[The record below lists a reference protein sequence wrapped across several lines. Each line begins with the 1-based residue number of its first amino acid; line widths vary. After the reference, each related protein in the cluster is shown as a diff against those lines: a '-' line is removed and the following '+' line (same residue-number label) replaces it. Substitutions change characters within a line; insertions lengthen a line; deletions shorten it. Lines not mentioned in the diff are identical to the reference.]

1 MTMKFL
7 KTLAVG
13 VALLGFSL
21 GAHAADYTKGEI
33 TKVDATQ
40 KKVTIKH
47 EELKSLDMPAM
58 TMVFVVAKDDL
69 MKKAKVGA
77 QIEFIAERVN
87 GRITVTD
94 IK

>member
-1 MTMKFL
+1 MKIFR
-7 KTLAVG
+7 TLAVSL
-13 VALLGFSL
+13 ALIGFSL
-21 GAHAADYTKGEI
+21 GAHAAEYAKGEI
-33 TKVDATQ
+33 TKVDAAQ

-47 EELKSLDMPAM
+47 GELKNLDMPAM
-58 TMVFVVAKDDL
+58 TMVFVVANDDL

>member
-1 MTMKFL
+1 MKL
-7 KTLAVG
+7 IKTLSFA
-13 VALLGFSL
+13 VALATFSA
-21 GAHAADYTKGEI
+21 GAFAAEYAKGEV
-33 TKVDATQ
+33 TKVNAAQ

-47 EELKSLDMPAM
+47 GELKNLDMPAM
-58 TMVFVVAKDDL
+58 TMVFAVANDEL

>member
-1 MTMKFL
+1 MTFL
-7 KTLAVG
+7 RTLAIG
-13 VALLGFSL
+13 VALFGFSL
-21 GAHAADYTKGEI
+21 GAQAADYTKGEI
-33 TKVDATQ
+33 TKIDAAQ

-47 EELKSLDMPAM
+47 EELKNLDMPAM
-58 TMVFVVAKDDL
+58 TMVFVVANDDL
-69 MKKAKVGA
+69 MKKAKVGS

>member
-1 MTMKFL
+1 MTFFL
-7 KTLAVG
+7 KTIAFGITLF
-13 VALLGFSL
+13 GFSL
-21 GAHAADYTKGEI
+21 SAQAADYAKGEI
-33 TKVDATQ
+33 TKVDASQ

-47 EELKSLDMPAM
+47 EELKNLDMPPM
-58 TMVFVVAKDDL
+58 TMVFVVANDDL

>member
-1 MTMKFL
+1 MKFL

-13 VALLGFSL
+13 AALFGFSL

-33 TKVDATQ
+33 TKIDAAQ
-40 KKVTIKH
+40 KKLTIKH
-47 EELKSLDMPAM
+47 EELKNLEMPPM
-58 TMVFVVAKDDL
+58 TMVFVVASDDL

>member
-1 MTMKFL
+1 MKLFG
-7 KTLAVG
+7 TLAVII
-13 VALLGFSL
+13 ALLGFSL
-21 GAHAADYTKGEI
+21 GAHAAEYAKGEI
-33 TKVDATQ
+33 TKVDTAQ

-47 EELKSLDMPAM
+47 GELKNLDMPAM
-58 TMVFVVAKDDL
+58 TMVFVVANDDL
-69 MKKAKVGA
+69 MKKAKVGS